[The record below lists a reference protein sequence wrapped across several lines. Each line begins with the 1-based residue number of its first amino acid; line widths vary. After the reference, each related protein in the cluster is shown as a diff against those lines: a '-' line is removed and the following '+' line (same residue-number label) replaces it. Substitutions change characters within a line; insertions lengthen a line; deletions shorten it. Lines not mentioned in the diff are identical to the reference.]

1 MVTLPTE
8 PPDELWPLEEEPV
21 EDDPDPVEPVEDDPD
36 PVDPEEPVDA
46 DPDPDTVVVTA
57 ALRASVGS
65 CPETST
71 TAINSH
77 VATNR
82 ATAPVMTRLRII
94 RMRALRANLIS
105 LGEFMRTASP
115 APVSVV

>member
-1 MVTLPTE
+1 VVTLPTE

-21 EDDPDPVEPVEDDPD
+21 EDDPDPVEPVEDDP
-36 PVDPEEPVDA
+36 EEPVDTE
-46 DPDPDTVVVTA
+46 PDPDTVVVTA
-57 ALRASVGS
+57 ALRASAGS

-82 ATAPVMTRLRII
+82 ATAPAMTRLRII
-94 RMRALRANLIS
+94 RTRALRANLIS

-115 APVSVV
+115 PPVSVV